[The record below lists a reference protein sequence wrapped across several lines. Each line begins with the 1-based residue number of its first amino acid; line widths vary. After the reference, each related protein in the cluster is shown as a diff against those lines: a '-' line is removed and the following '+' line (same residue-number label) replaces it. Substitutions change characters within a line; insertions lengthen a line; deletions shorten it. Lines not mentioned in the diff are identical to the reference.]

1 MLTPKQVKKELEKNL
16 ALQGLT
22 EIYEDVAVSRMQVV
36 RYDVLRTRQ
45 FLDGVSEIYAIAKTA
60 YLKQLALVLSK
71 RQRQKELEF
80 IRRNHKTV
88 VVLISGNHSLL
99 GNIILQTYKVYQ
111 GLTLKMDCDYV
122 VLGKIGSYLASS
134 ARPPLE
140 FKEFPLDDYSVEESM
155 LKPIIEYISHY
166 EKIVVVYPRFISV
179 LRQVPQVDDISGGV
193 VIEQTLEKQKNY
205 FFEPTSRDV
214 MAYFEGQIIGTLFR
228 QKMLE
233 SMLARYSAR
242 LTIMDS
248 ANQTVKKIVAVNERL
263 KVTTDRREANK
274 KMLNSFAGLSL
285 WGEQDG

>member
-1 MLTPKQVKKELEKNL
+1 MTPKQVKKELENNL

-22 EIYEDVAVSRMQVV
+22 ETYEDVAVSRMQVI
-36 RYDVLRTRQ
+36 RRDVLQTRQ

-71 RQRQKELEF
+71 RKREKELEF

-111 GLTLKMDCDYV
+111 ELALKMECDRV
-122 VLGKIGSYLASS
+122 ILGRIGSYLASS
-134 ARPPLE
+134 ASPALE
-140 FKEFPLDDYSVEESM
+140 FKEFPFDDYSIDDNFI
-155 LKPIIEYISHY
+155 KPVIDYISQY

-179 LRQVPQVDDISGGV
+179 LRQVPQADDISGGV
-193 VIEQTLEKQKNY
+193 VIEQTLGEGKNY

-214 MAYFEGQIIGTLFR
+214 MAYFEGQIIGSLFR

-233 SMLARYSAR
+233 SMLARYAAR

-248 ANQTVKKIVAVNERL
+248 ANQTIKKIVAANQRL
-263 KVTTDRREANK
+263 KVTMDRREANK
-274 KMLNSFAGLSL
+274 KMLNSFAGMTL
-285 WGEQDG
+285 WGGE

>member
-1 MLTPKQVKKELEKNL
+1 MLTPKQVKKELENNL

-22 EIYEDVAVSRMQVV
+22 ETYEDVALSRMQVI
-36 RYDVLRTRQ
+36 RHDVLQTRQ

-71 RQRQKELEF
+71 RQREKELEF
-80 IRRNHKTV
+80 IRRNHRTV
-88 VVLISGNHSLL
+88 AVLISGDHSLL

-111 GLTLKMDCDYV
+111 GLTLKMDCDHV

-134 ARPPLE
+134 ARPRME
-140 FKEFPLDDYSVEESM
+140 FKEFPFDDYSVDENF
-155 LKPIIEYISHY
+155 LKPVTNYIAHY
-166 EKIVVVYPRFISV
+166 EKIIVVYPRFVSV

-193 VIEQTLEKQKNY
+193 VIEQTLGKGKDY

-214 MAYFEGQIIGTLFR
+214 MAYFEGQIIGSLFR

-233 SMLARYSAR
+233 AMLARYAAR

-248 ANQTVKKIVAVNERL
+248 ANQTVKKIVAANERL
-263 KVTTDRREANK
+263 KVTTDRRESNNK
-274 KMLNSFAGLSL
+274 LLNSFAGMAL
-285 WGEQDG
+285 WGEEQ